1 MDRVAELCAD
11 LDPEQRAAVDAPP
24 GPLCILAGAGT
35 GKTRTITRRIAVG
48 EATGAMPGR
57 ATLALTFTARAAG
70 ELRARLAALEVPG
83 AVAATFHAAARRQ
96 LAYFWPRQTATAL
109 PELVSSKA
117 RLVAEAAGRCG
128 LATAPSAVRDLA
140 AEVEWATASLIG
152 PDAYPAAVA
161 REGRQP
167 PLPAE
172 QVAAVLVAYQQVKQR
187 RGVLDF
193 DDLLL
198 VLAGLIEEHPA
209 VADAVHQR
217 YRCFVVDEYQDLTP
231 LQERLLRLWIGPR
244 DVLTVVGDPDQTIYS
259 FAGATSA
266 PLRRFGQDWP
276 RARVLRLVRDY
287 RSTPQVVAVANQVMG
302 RRGGAGLVAV
312 AAAGPPAQVLAAADD
327 TAEAT
332 AVAAAIGELARSGT
346 SLRDIAV
353 LYRINAQSEEVEQ
366 ALAAAGIGYQVRGG
380 ERFFDRPEVR
390 EALAALRSAA
400 AGGGAERGVAQVSD
414 VLSGLGFDP
423 AQPPVGRAQRERWE
437 SLAALHRLAGEP
449 GGPATLRGY
458 VELLGERAQAQHAPA
473 LERVTLSSLHAAK
486 GLEWEA
492 VFLVGLAEGLLPL
505 VHATTAAALA
515 EERRL
520 LYVGVTRARRHLTLS
535 WARARG
541 AGGRAGRR
549 PCRFLADL
557 LDPPRDRDRAAAGSL
572 PPTAG
577 GQAGERRPG
586 VPRRCRRCRRPLGSA
601 TERRLGRC
609 ADCPSAVDEELF
621 ARLRGWRSQTAAAL
635 AQPAFC
641 VFTDA
646 TLSAI
651 AETCPQSR
659 SELARLPGVGA
670 VKLDRYAVAVLE
682 LCRGRG
688 VPAEETPSRPG
699 G

>member
-1 MDRVAELCAD
+1 MDRVDELCAD
-11 LDPEQRAAVDAPP
+11 LDPEQRAAVGAPP
-24 GPLCILAGAGT
+24 GPVCILAGAGT

-48 EATGAMPGR
+48 EATGMMPAR

-70 ELRARLAALEVPG
+70 ELRTRLAALDVPG

-96 LAYFWPRQTATAL
+96 LAYFWPRATATAL

-117 RLVAEAAGRCG
+117 RLIAEAASRCG
-128 LATAPSAVRDLA
+128 VPTTPSAVRDLA
-140 AEVEWATASLIG
+140 AEVEWATASLVG
-152 PDAYPAAVA
+152 VDAYPAAVL

-167 PLPAE
+167 PLPAG
-172 QVAAVLVAYQQVKQR
+172 QVAAVLAAYQQVKQR

-209 VADAVHQR
+209 VADAVRER

-231 LQERLLRLWIGPR
+231 LQERLLRLWIAQR

-259 FAGATSA
+259 FAGATSV
-266 PLRRFGQDWP
+266 PLRNFGQDWP
-276 RARVLRLVRDY
+276 RATVLRLVRDY

-302 RRGGAGLVAV
+302 RRGGTGLIAV
-312 AAAGPPAQVLAAADD
+312 AAAGPPAQVIAAADD
-327 TAEAT
+327 AVEARE
-332 AVAAAIGELARSGT
+332 VAATIVELARSGT

-366 ALAAAGIGYQVRGG
+366 ALTAAGIGYQVRGG

-400 AGGGAERGVAQVSD
+400 AGGERGVTQAAD

-449 GGPATLRGY
+449 GGPATLRGF
-458 VELLGERAQAQHAPA
+458 VELLGERAAAQHAPA

-492 VFLVGLAEGLLPL
+492 VFLIGLAEGLLPL
-505 VHATTAAALA
+505 VHATSPAALA

-535 WARARG
+535 WARARS

-549 PCRFLADL
+549 PCRFLVDL
-557 LDPPRDRDRAAAGSL
+557 LDPPLERGSSEGGTL
-572 PPTAG
+572 PRSSG
-577 GQAGERRPG
+577 GQPGERRPG
-586 VPRRCRRCRRPLGSA
+586 VPRRCRRCRRPLGSP

-635 AQPAFC
+635 HQPAFC

-651 AETCPQSR
+651 AETCPQTR
-659 SELARLPGVGA
+659 SELARLPGIGA
-670 VKLDRYAVAVLE
+670 VKLERYAVAVLE
-682 LCRGRG
+682 LCRGESA
-688 VPAEETPSRPG
+688 PAGGTPPHLTG
-699 G
+699 